1 MNSEIGEARI
11 KCIYDSI
18 FRPCVCWGLNMGQ
31 GRGGPQSATLVPI
44 LLQFERTWQ
53 VVSGGKKYRQG
64 HNERYPANTVNRSPT
79 TNDDPYSRHKKCLRG
94 CIFTIQ
100 NSHTWVTHAWLNP
113 EAMVAWELL
122 YFAVFDTAVN
132 QNPVKLGPGKKEP
145 HPPIKCQ
152 PASQPA
158 WV

>member
-53 VVSGGKKYRQG
+53 VVSGGRKYRQG

-79 TNDDPYSRHKKCLRG
+79 TNDDPYSRHTKCLRG

-100 NSHTWVTHAWLNP
+100 NSHTWVTHDWIPKLWLHENYCI
-113 EAMVAWELL
+113 LL
-122 YFAVFDTAVN
+122 FLTRLWTKTLSNWALAKRNLTHRSN
-132 QNPVKLGPGKKEP
+132 
-145 HPPIKCQ
+145 
-152 PASQPA
+152 ASQPA
-158 WV
+158 